1 MQGAAEVIADLPID
15 QLVVTNAVTAFRLD
29 QRAKSKA

>member
-1 MQGAAEVIADLPID
+1 MQGAAEVIADLAID
-15 QLVVTNAVTAFRLD
+15 QLVVTIAVPAFRLD